1 MAGWGAT
8 ETGGL
13 PSEVLMAAEITVIS
27 DEGTK
32 FSLKNE
38 QKIKKIFA
46 ECSDD
51 YGPGFIFNDQMICA
65 ADEGKDACQARQFSL
80 KQLNF
85 EF

>member
-32 FSLKNE
+32 FSLINE
-38 QKIKKIFA
+38 QKIKNIYICRMFRRLRPRIHLQRP
-46 ECSDD
+46 DD
-51 YGPGFIFNDQMICA
+51 LRSGRGERRVPGKA
-65 ADEGKDACQARQFSL
+65 VSL
-80 KQLNF
+80 
-85 EF
+85 